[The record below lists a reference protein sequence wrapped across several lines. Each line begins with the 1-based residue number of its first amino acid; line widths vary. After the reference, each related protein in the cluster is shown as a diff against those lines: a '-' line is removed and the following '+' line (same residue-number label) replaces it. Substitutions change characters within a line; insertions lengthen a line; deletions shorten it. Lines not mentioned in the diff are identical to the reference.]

1 MTILLINCRADK
13 ICKNWNI
20 FQKYKK
26 FIISFSSFLL
36 ILFKLLPYNYL
47 NANLLIYSDIIT
59 KIIYYLLKKVLF
71 VFFFSNGVI
80 LVRLTL

>member
-13 ICKNWNI
+13 IFKNWNI

-26 FIISFSSFLL
+26 FIISFTSFLL

-47 NANLLIYSDIIT
+47 NANLFIYSDIMT

-71 VFFFSNGVI
+71 VFFSNGVI

>member
-71 VFFFSNGVI
+71 VFFFF
-80 LVRLTL
+80 